1 MTIQERAAAALA
13 ESRRQADAE
22 KKRREAEEQAE
33 KNREAE
39 EIVNRYLGLQAT
51 AVNGRVTVDGVTL
64 AAYSRRDYDSHSR
77 TYYLHLVGPC
87 PHCGAEVRSRDL
99 ADSWGNAWAALG
111 KEFEAFTPASDY
123 HADGQ
128 CLRDAVNRDIE
139 NETSITPLKPTPAQV
154 LLDALTAYI
163 DQVCQRHANDE

>member
-123 HADGQ
+123 HASGR
-128 CLRDAVNRDIE
+128 CIAPA
-139 NETSITPLKPTPAQV
+139 NEPSDPPPAPVTPAQV